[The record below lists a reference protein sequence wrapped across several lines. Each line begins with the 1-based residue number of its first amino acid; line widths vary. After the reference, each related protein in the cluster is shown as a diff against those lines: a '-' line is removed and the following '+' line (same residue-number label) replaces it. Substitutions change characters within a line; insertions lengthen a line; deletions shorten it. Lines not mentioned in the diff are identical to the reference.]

1 MINETTIAK
10 LATLVKEYNMNLDGW
25 DMVLADKKVT
35 KKLQAAWRH
44 DFEIAK
50 ARLET
55 FVSAIETMT
64 GKAVTLERKDEFNK
78 VTGVKVDGDDLT
90 AACGAAEVAAKIERH
105 MGEDAHLTRSG
116 THIIYTS
123 TSGKVLHIQAFKND
137 REIFIPADFT
147 ICDDEGNTIREHIL
161 AFQVVDI
168 IRHGV

>member
-1 MINETTIAK
+1 MINENTIAK

-25 DMVLADKKVT
+25 DMVLADKKAT

-78 VTGVKVDGDDLT
+78 VTGVKVDDRDLT
-90 AACGAAEVAAKIERH
+90 AACGAADVAAKIEKH
-105 MGEDAHLTRSG
+105 MAEGASLTRSG
-116 THIIYTS
+116 NYILYTS
-123 TSGKVLHIQAFKND
+123 ASGKVLHINAFKND

-147 ICDDEGNTIREHIL
+147 IRDNKGNTIREHVL
-161 AFQVVDI
+161 GFQVVDVI
-168 IRHGV
+168 CHGV